1 MVTVT
6 KRNKMTDFSFNVD
19 PEIIIGVDTINRV
32 GTFAAQNGERALI
45 VTEQILYENRRI
57 DRLVSILEDSGV
69 EAIIF
74 DEIPAQA
81 TAEIA
86 ESAAV
91 LARGARCS
99 MVIGFGGLKTQ
110 SIARMC
116 AMLGSSMEKSVFSV
130 FDLLDG
136 QCANDNFLPY
146 IAIPTTGRDP
156 FLFSDSFI
164 AVDPRD
170 RSAKLVKSPRKLC
183 TAAIIDGALS
193 ETLSGK
199 FAETTAFDGFCTA
212 IEAYCSTK
220 AQFLSDALL
229 EHAIILYTK
238 MMNSSIEK
246 TNFDPISD
254 SANAGFLM
262 ALGSAISAPGI
273 GTALSYSL
281 NARFPVAKSWCS
293 TVLLPYVLEG
303 FAKSRPEKMA
313 RVAALMGASAED
325 SSTANAASMVI
336 TNIRRWMG
344 ILKVPARLKDFDLSL
359 DRLVP
364 VAQAARN
371 LEFVSFSPQT
381 ISSEDAY
388 DMLKQAF

>member
-1 MVTVT
+1 
-6 KRNKMTDFSFNVD
+6 MTDFSFNLD
-19 PEIIIGVDTINRV
+19 PEIIIGVDTINRI
-32 GTFAAQNGERALI
+32 GTFAAQYGERALI
-45 VTEQILYENRRI
+45 VTEQVLYENRRI
-57 DRLVSILEDSGV
+57 DRLISILEDSHV

-74 DEIPAQA
+74 DEVPAQA
-81 TAEIA
+81 TADIA
-86 ESAAV
+86 ESAAA

-99 MVIGFGGLKTQ
+99 IVIGFGGLKTQ
-110 SIARMC
+110 STARMT
-116 AMLGSSMEKSVFSV
+116 AMLVKSNFTA

-136 QCANDNFLPY
+136 QCKTDAFIPY

-156 FLFSDSFI
+156 FLFSGSYV

-170 RSAKLVKSPRKLC
+170 RSAKLIKSPKGLC

-199 FAETTAFDGFCTA
+199 FAETTAFDGFCVA

-229 EHAIILYTK
+229 EQAIILYTK
-238 MMNSSIEK
+238 MMNSFIDQ
-246 TNFDPISD
+246 TNFDPVSD
-254 SANAGFLM
+254 ATNAGFLM
-262 ALGSAISAPGI
+262 ALGASISAPGI
-273 GTALSYSL
+273 GTALAYSL

-303 FAKSRPEKMA
+303 FVRSRPDKMA
-313 RVAALMGASAED
+313 RIAAMMGEPVEG
-325 SSTANAASMVI
+325 SSTADSAAMVV
-336 TNIRRWMG
+336 NSIRKWMG

-364 VAQAARN
+364 VAKAARN
-371 LEFVSFSPQT
+371 LEFVSYSPRT
-381 ISSEDAY
+381 VSDDDAY